1 MSIRKGI
8 ILPSRARALALFAA
22 ALTTCAVIAFASPAF
37 AATYDPL
44 NIIPYDT
51 WRASSSMSAADIQS
65 FLDAQ
70 EGPLKTYRTGYYHD
84 PTPLDSS
91 EPVYHGTM
99 KTAAQIIWDA
109 AHAWNLNPKVILAT
123 LQKEQSLITSN
134 YVGMK
139 VTRTHADGTRYTYI
153 YTRKDVDAIL
163 LKAMG
168 CGVYGAIDPATDLT
182 TNRSPGFGHQI
193 WDGARVLSTYETTY
207 HWISGMT
214 KTVTAYKYIDATRTV
229 DGVVERYQKRVSYYK
244 TIVPANASTFALYTY
259 TPYYPQKLVWDV
271 YVRYFGDPQ
280 TPARMRPVYRFK
292 SRTTG
297 SLYYTMSEGTRY
309 TMISEQSHDWSYDGT
324 VFTVDASSTT
334 NTAPLYRV
342 LNTKT
347 HAYFYTTSAAKR
359 DSLLKIRPVTWHS
372 SGTVGLVSKT
382 GTVGAR
388 PVYQLENKRTHAF
401 MLTTSWSTKTALCS
415 GSNATN
421 RYLGV
426 FFSLGSSPETTP
438 PVGP

>member
-8 ILPSRARALALFAA
+8 ILPSRPRALALFAA
-22 ALTTCAVIAFASPAF
+22 ALITCAVVAFASPAL
-37 AATYDPL
+37 AATFDPL

-51 WRASSSMSAADIQS
+51 WRASASMSTSDIQA

-70 EGPLKTYRTGYYHD
+70 PGPLGSLVTTDYAGVKK
-84 PTPLDSS
+84 PAS
-91 EPVYHGTM
+91 
-99 KTAAQIIWDA
+99 QIIWEA
-109 AHAWNLNPKVILAT
+109 AHAQDLNPKVILAT
-123 LQKEQSLITSN
+123 LQKEQSLFTY
-134 YVGMK
+134 YVGMPVITK
-139 VTRTHADGTRYTYI
+139 RSDGTTYTYHRTQSDI
-153 YTRKDVDAIL
+153 DAL
-163 LKAMG
+163 LVKAMG
-168 CGVYGAIDPATDLT
+168 YGMTGARDASGNVINPY
-182 TNRSPGFGHQI
+182 PGFGRQV
-193 WDGARVLSTYETTY
+193 WSAAFSLSNGSAIS
-207 HWISGMT
+207 HWYPGQVNFATSLATGYYPL
-214 KTVTAYKYIDATRTV
+214 TVYAK
-229 DGVVERYQKRVSYYK
+229 
-244 TIVPANASTFALYTY
+244 NASTFALYTY
-259 TPYYPQKLVWDV
+259 TPYYPQKLVWDI

-292 SRTTG
+292 SKTTG

-309 TMISEQSHDWSYDGT
+309 TMISKQSHDWSYDGT

-347 HAYFYTTSAAKR
+347 HGYFYTTSAAKR
-359 DSLLKIRPVTWHS
+359 DVLLAIRPLTWHN

-401 MLTTSWSTKTALCS
+401 LLTTSLSTKATLTS
-415 GSNATN
+415 GSHATN
-421 RYLGV
+421 WYRGV
-426 FFSLGSSPETTP
+426 FFSLGSSPAIPT

>member
-22 ALTTCAVIAFASPAF
+22 ALVTCAVVAFASPAF
-37 AATYDPL
+37 AATFDPL
-44 NIIPYDT
+44 NVIPYDT
-51 WRASSSMSAADIQS
+51 WRASASMSASDIQA

-70 EGPLKTYRTGYYHD
+70 PGPLKSVVTTGWID
-84 PTPLDSS
+84 PAT
-91 EPVYHGTM
+91 G
-99 KTAAQIIWDA
+99 KTQVGHSAKPAAQVIWDA
-109 AHAWNLNPKVILAT
+109 AKAWNLNPKVILST
-123 LQKEQSLITSN
+123 LQKEQSLITTSN
-134 YVGMK
+134 L
-139 VTRTHADGTRYTYI
+139 ADAARL
-153 YTRKDVDAIL
+153 V
-163 LKAMG
+163 KAMG
-168 CGVYGAIDPATDLT
+168 CGVYGAIDPNTGLV
-182 TNRSPGFGHQI
+182 TNRYPGFGAQV
-193 WDGARVLSTYETTY
+193 WNGARLLSTYEDIY
-207 HWISGMT
+207 HWIPGMP
-214 KTVTAYKYIDATRTV
+214 KNVTSLATGSTLKLV
-229 DGVVERYQKRVSYYK
+229 A
-244 TIVPANASTFALYTY
+244 ANASTFALYTY

-401 MLTTSWSTKTALCS
+401 MLTISWATKTALTS
-415 GSNATN
+415 GSGATN
-421 RYLGV
+421 WYRGV
-426 FFSLGSSPETTP
+426 FFSLGSSPETTT

>member
-22 ALTTCAVIAFASPAF
+22 AVVTCAVVAFASPAF

-91 EPVYHGTM
+91 GPVYHSTM

-123 LQKEQSLITSN
+123 LQKEQSLITTSN
-134 YVGMK
+134 SANAARLV
-139 VTRTHADGTRYTYI
+139 
-153 YTRKDVDAIL
+153 
-163 LKAMG
+163 KAMG
-168 CGVYGAIDPATDLT
+168 CGVYGAIDPATRLT

-207 HWISGMT
+207 HWTSGMT
-214 KTVTAYKYIDATRTV
+214 KTVTAYKYVDATRTV
-229 DGVVERYQKRVSYYK
+229 DGVVESYQKRVSYDK

-259 TPYYPQKLVWDV
+259 TPYYPQSLVWDV

-309 TMISEQSHDWSYDGT
+309 TMISKQSHGWSYDGT

-334 NTAPLYRV
+334 NTQPLYRV

-347 HAYFYTTSAAKR
+347 HAYFYTTSAAKV
-359 DSLLKIRPVTWHS
+359 DSLLKIRPLTWHS

-388 PVYQLENKRTHAF
+388 PVYQLENKHTHAF

-415 GSNATN
+415 GSSATN
-421 RYLGV
+421 WYRGV
-426 FFSLGSSPETTP
+426 YFSLGSSPETTP

>member
-8 ILPSRARALALFAA
+8 VLTSRARALALVAA
-22 ALTTCAVIAFASPAF
+22 ALVTCALVAFASPAF

-44 NIIPYDT
+44 NVIPYDT
-51 WRASSSMSAADIQS
+51 WRASASMSASDIQS

-70 EGPLKTYRTGYYHD
+70 SGPLKSVVTTGWID
-84 PTPLDSS
+84 PAT
-91 EPVYHGTM
+91 G
-99 KTAAQIIWDA
+99 KTQIGHSAKSASQIIWDA
-109 AHAWNLNPKVILAT
+109 AKSWNLNPKVILST
-123 LQKEQSLITSN
+123 LQKEQSLITTSN
-134 YVGMK
+134 SANAARLV
-139 VTRTHADGTRYTYI
+139 
-153 YTRKDVDAIL
+153 
-163 LKAMG
+163 KAMG
-168 CGVYGAIDPATDLT
+168 CGVYGIDPKTGLT
-182 TNRSPGFGHQI
+182 INRYPGFGNQI
-193 WDGARVLSTYETTY
+193 WNGARVLSTYEITY
-207 HWISGMT
+207 HWVSGMS
-214 KTVTAYKYIDATRTV
+214 KAVTAYKYVDATRTV
-229 DGVVERYQKRVSYYK
+229 DGVVQHYQKRVSYTK
-244 TIVPANASTFALYTY
+244 TIVPKNASTFALYTY

-309 TMISEQSHDWSYDGT
+309 TMISTQSHDWSYDGT

-334 NTAPLYRV
+334 NIAPLYRV

-372 SGTVGLVSKT
+372 SGTVGLVSKS
-382 GTVGAR
+382 GTVSAR

-415 GSNATN
+415 GTRATN

-426 FFSLGSSPETTP
+426 FFSLGSSPATTT

>member
-22 ALTTCAVIAFASPAF
+22 ALITCAVIAFASPAF

-44 NIIPYDT
+44 NVIPYDT

-70 EGPLKTYRTGYYHD
+70 EGPLKTYRTGYYHNL
-84 PTPLDSS
+84 TPLDSS
-91 EPVYHGTM
+91 GPVYHSTM

-123 LQKEQSLITSN
+123 LQKEQSLLTSN

-139 VTRTHADGTRYTYI
+139 VTRKRADGTPYTYT
-153 YTRKDVDAIL
+153 YTQKDVDAIL

-168 CGVYGAIDPATDLT
+168 CGVYGATDPATGLT

-193 WDGARVLSTYETTY
+193 WDGARLLSTYED
-207 HWISGMT
+207 T
-214 KTVTAYKYIDATRTV
+214 KNWYPYKEKDVFIPKLDANGNRVYV
-229 DGVVERYQKRVSYYK
+229 DGKLQYDTIQ
-244 TIVPANASTFALYTY
+244 IVPANASTFALYTY
-259 TPYYPQKLVWDV
+259 TPYFPQKLVWDV

-309 TMISEQSHDWSYDGT
+309 TMISKQSHDWSYDGT

-334 NTAPLYRV
+334 NTQPLYRV

-347 HAYFYTTSAAKR
+347 HAYFYTTSAAKV
-359 DSLLKIRPVTWHS
+359 DSLLNIRPLTWHS

-388 PVYQLENKRTHAF
+388 PVYQLENKHTHAF
-401 MLTTSWSTKTALCS
+401 LLTTSWSTKTALCS
-415 GSNATN
+415 GSGATN
-421 RYLGV
+421 WYRGV